1 MYQWNARDYAQS
13 SAGQQQ
19 WARELIAK
27 LVLRGDERLLD
38 IGCGDGKIT
47 AEIASHLAQGSVIGV
62 DSSPDMISLTRQT
75 YPAETW
81 VNLRFE
87 LADAAALPFDNE
99 FDVVFS
105 NAALHWVLDHR
116 PVLRGLYRSLR
127 PSGNVLLQ
135 MAGHGNGAEVFAT
148 ADQVCAQSEWRGY
161 FEGFSFPYG
170 FYSHEEYG
178 AWLAEA
184 GLNARRVEL
193 IPKDMCH
200 RNRAAFEGWI
210 RTTWLPYTQ
219 RVPMEAREAF
229 IGQVVDTYLE
239 RRPADAQGMIHLRMV
254 RLEVEA
260 IKPGTYKMSRLGCNP
275 KSKI

>member
-1 MYQWNARDYAQS
+1 MYPWNARDYAKS

-27 LVLRGDERLLD
+27 LALDGDERLLD

-47 AEIASHLAQGSVIGV
+47 AEIAAGLARGSVVGV
-62 DSSPDMISLTRQT
+62 DSSPDMISLAAQA
-75 YPAETW
+75 YPAERQA
-81 VNLRFE
+81 NLRFE
-87 LADAAALPFDNE
+87 QADAAALPFDNE

-116 PVLRGLYRSLR
+116 PVLRGIHRSLR
-127 PSGNVLLQ
+127 PGGKILLQ
-135 MAGHGNGAEVFAT
+135 MAGRGNAAEVFEAIDCVRAT
-148 ADQVCAQSEWRGY
+148 PEWCRY

-170 FYSHEEYG
+170 FFAPEEYG
-178 AWLAEA
+178 GWLAEA
-184 GLNARRVEL
+184 GLTAQRVEL

-200 RNRAAFEGWI
+200 PDRAAFEGWI

-219 RVPMEAREAF
+219 RAPVDKREAF
-229 IGQVVDTYLE
+229 IGQVIDAYLE
-239 RRPADAQGMIHLRMV
+239 RHPTGAQAAIHLEMV

-260 IKPGTYKMSRLGCNP
+260 IKP
-275 KSKI
+275 